1 MEEVEGFVQLRVDE
15 ARALNDTLRQLGL
28 TGTTGNILD
37 LFGISPIR
45 FMIPAGGMT
54 YQGGVW
60 FECHSE
66 YDCEVSVG
74 RTLSGVQVSWTSQK
88 KIEGGMADVV
98 AKLPKRYGPFPEMN
112 DFGPD
117 SGSVVTRSP
126 SFSVRYFLATTDDP
140 PVPAGAVGTLGG
152 LGLGLDGPKSFDDVE
167 LNGDMNPNADP
178 YKPYNDDGTER
189 MIPAGG
195 STMTYEKDAAA
206 ANVALGDD
214 FGDEWQ
220 GRAMFRD
227 WGDTDKED
235 DGTSTSGDGGFETIA
250 MIFSDMM
257 APMEKPFNAKLAD
270 MFVNDFTLPGIILST
285 SDGTPI
291 AGADNP
297 YRFTFDRDMTDDAA
311 VDTVQFMVD
320 PKSKTPG
327 GMDSHVDGNA
337 AGAGSLQIT
346 VTSADDGAFKAV
358 TGQYLGVSGTYTCG
372 TADCALSRKMG
383 TDNFTL
389 GAGDWRF
396 TPAANAMVMVPDQ
409 DWMAFGLWLTA
420 PNDPK
425 GAHRI
430 GQFFDGM
437 DPYDTDPATAA
448 TAFPVGL
455 KGKAEYKGGAFGLY
469 EIDREEQQGQ
479 LSTDEAGL
487 FTAEAT
493 LTADF
498 GTDAA
503 PGSLSGEID
512 NFKDMSGRYLGSD
525 NRLTPNSPDGGGE
538 GDWIVRLDNGV
549 LGNDGAVAGTISG
562 SAEGHRWG
570 TFNNPNPTEDDPM
583 ATTPTP
589 GSWNAQFYG
598 PSPTTDEDGDT
609 IVPPSPSSV
618 AGQFSAHTA
627 TGVIEV
633 HGTFAARQ
641 MMMSDD
647 DM

>member
-74 RTLSGVQVSWTSQK
+74 RTLSGVQVSWTSQQ

-112 DFGPD
+112 DFAPNAD
-117 SGSVVTRSP
+117 SLVDRSP
-126 SFSVRYFLATTDDP
+126 SFSVRYFRATADEP
-140 PVPAGAVGTLGG
+140 PVPAGAVGTVGG

-206 ANVALGDD
+206 AASAENVAL

-220 GRAMFRD
+220 ARAMFRD
-227 WGDTDKED
+227 WGDTDKDED
-235 DGTSTSGDGGFETIA
+235 GQSTSGDGGFETIA

-270 MFVNDFTLPGIILST
+270 MFVNNFTLPGIILST

-291 AGADNP
+291 EGADNP

-311 VDTVQFMVD
+311 LDTVQFMVD
-320 PKSKTPG
+320 LKSKTPG
-327 GMDSHVDGNA
+327 GMGSHVDGNA

-346 VTSADDGAFKAV
+346 VTSAEDGAFKAV

-372 TADCALSRKMG
+372 TVDCALSRKMG
-383 TDNFTL
+383 TDDFTL

-420 PNDPK
+420 PNDPN
-425 GAHRI
+425 GTHRI

-437 DPYDTDPATAA
+437 DPYGTVSDT
-448 TAFPVGL
+448 L
-455 KGKAEYKGGAFGLY
+455 EGKAKYKGGAFGLY
-469 EIDREEQQGQ
+469 EIDREEEEGQ

-498 GTDAA
+498 GDDDEAG
-503 PGSLSGEID
+503 GSLTGEID

-538 GDWIVRLDNGV
+538 GDWIVRL
-549 LGNDGAVAGTISG
+549 NDGMLDANGAVAGTISG
-562 SAEGHRWG
+562 SAEGHQWG
-570 TFNNPNPTEDDPM
+570 TFTTPARRNDDGEVITP
-583 ATTPTP
+583 AAPTP

-598 PSPTTDEDGDT
+598 PSMDAEDET
-609 IVPPSPSSV
+609 IAPSSV
-618 AGQFSAHTA
+618 AGQFSAHTVGGA
-627 TGVIEV
+627 IEV
-633 HGTFAARQ
+633 HGAFAAYQ
-641 MMMSDD
+641 MSDD